1 MANAPDNPLSAHE
14 RQGIHE
20 NLKTHIQLRS
30 TIMTL
35 RIKLFSIA
43 ITAIIGF
50 LCVFFVNE
58 YGTQRKDKAALLL
71 EEATHVQIGM
81 LEARRSE
88 KDFLARKDM
97 KYEAIVRETAARIL
111 EKLDHLS
118 AEPSLRDKAAVITGL
133 MNEYLTH
140 FSSVVQNEQ
149 LLGLNENEGLTG
161 ELRSSIHKVEE
172 LIAELDKDALNAR
185 MLMLRRLEKDFM
197 LRGDIKYVESFQK
210 EMLRMRTMTEDALA
224 DAPQTVQSINNL
236 LSAYDKSFTAY
247 AKEAAVIKETQE
259 QFRDIIRKTE
269 PLIEELAS
277 TTHQLITDEEKSIR
291 KFTIIG
297 VLIFSILT
305 LGIIA
310 LVMRSI
316 TAPLNHLA
324 AQSLK
329 VAQGDYTVII
339 SYKVK
344 DPIGHLADSMNIMIE
359 RTKAMLAEITAAT
372 QTLAASSSELS
383 AISGQMT
390 TGAGQT
396 AAMASTVNTSAEEV
410 SESMN
415 SVSAAME
422 QATNN
427 MSTVAAAAE
436 EMSATIQE
444 IAQNSERARATTSS
458 AVDKARETSG
468 KVNELG
474 LAAKE
479 ITTVTATIAAISS
492 QTNLL
497 ALNATI
503 EAARAGEAGRGFA
516 VVANEIKELAQ
527 QTARAT
533 EDIREKIT
541 DVQDVTTQ
549 TVLEITDIAG
559 LIHEMN
565 DIIGTIATAVEEQS
579 VTTRDIAENV
589 GQASMGITEINE
601 SIASSSAM
609 TKSISSDISQVRMAS
624 DDMSVSSRTVQESS
638 TELSQLAERL
648 ADLVSRFKI

>member
-1 MANAPDNPLSAHE
+1 
-14 RQGIHE
+14 
-20 NLKTHIQLRS
+20 
-30 TIMTL
+30 MTL

-43 ITAIIGF
+43 IIAIIGF
-50 LCVFFVNE
+50 LCVFLVNE
-58 YGTQRKDKAALLL
+58 YGAHRKDKAALLL
-71 EEATHVQIGM
+71 EEATDVQIGM

-97 KYEAIVRETAARIL
+97 KYWTIVSETTARIL
-111 EKLDHLS
+111 DKLDHVS
-118 AEPSLRDKAAVITGL
+118 AEPTLRDKASVIKGL

-140 FSSVVQNEQ
+140 FSTVVQNQ
-149 LLGLNENEGLTG
+149 QVLGLNENEGLTG
-161 ELRSSIHKVEE
+161 ELRSSIHEVEE
-172 LIAELDKDALNAR
+172 LISERNNDSLNAR
-185 MLMLRRLEKDFM
+185 MLMLRRMEKDFM
-197 LRGDIKYVESFQK
+197 LRGDIAYVNSFQN
-210 EMLRMRTMTEDALA
+210 EMLRMRTLTEDVLA
-224 DAPQTVQSINNL
+224 DDQQTMQIVNEH
-236 LSAYDKSFTAY
+236 LSAYEKAFTTY
-247 AKEAAVIKETQE
+247 AKEVEAIKKTQE
-259 QFRDIIRKTE
+259 QFRDIVRKTE

-277 TTHQLITDEEKSIR
+277 TTHQLIEDEQKSIR
-291 KFTIIG
+291 QFTIIG
-297 VLIFSILT
+297 VLIFSTLT
-305 LGIIA
+305 LGVIA

-329 VAQGDYTVII
+329 VAQGDYTVSI

-344 DPIGHLADSMNIMIE
+344 DPIGNLADSMNTMIE

-383 AISGQMT
+383 TISGQMT
-390 TGAGQT
+390 AGASQT
-396 AAMASTVNTSAEEV
+396 ASMAATVNTSAEEV
-410 SESMN
+410 SASMN

-422 QATNN
+422 QATSN
-427 MSTVAAAAE
+427 MGTVAAAAE

-444 IAQNSERARATTSS
+444 IAQNSERARSTTSS
-458 AVDKARETSG
+458 AVDRARETSG

-479 ITTVTATIAAISS
+479 ISTVTATIAAISS

-503 EAARAGEAGRGFA
+503 EAARAGESGRGFA

-541 DVQDVTTQ
+541 DVQNVTVG
-549 TVLEITDIAG
+549 TVHEIQEITR
-559 LIHEMN
+559 LIHGMN
-565 DIIGTIATAVEEQS
+565 DIIGAIATAVEEQS

-589 GQASMGITEINE
+589 GQASAGITEINGNV
-601 SIASSSAM
+601 ASSSAM
-609 TKSISSDISQVRMAS
+609 TNSINSDIAQVRMAS
-624 DDMSVSSRTVQESS
+624 DEMSVSSRTVQESS

>member
-1 MANAPDNPLSAHE
+1 
-14 RQGIHE
+14 
-20 NLKTHIQLRS
+20 
-30 TIMTL
+30 MTL

-111 EKLDHLS
+111 EELDHLS
-118 AEPSLRDKAAVITGL
+118 AEPSLRDKTAVIKGL

-149 LLGLNENEGLTG
+149 LLGLNENEGLVG

-210 EMLRMRTMTEDALA
+210 EMLRMRTTTEDALA
-224 DAPQTVQSINNL
+224 DDPQAMQSINNL
-236 LSAYDKSFTAY
+236 LLAYDKSFTAY
-247 AKEAAVIKETQE
+247 VKGAAGIKETQE

-269 PLIEELAS
+269 PLIEELVS

-297 VLIFSILT
+297 VLIFSTLT
-305 LGIIA
+305 LGVIA

-390 TGAGQT
+390 AGAGQT

-479 ITTVTATIAAISS
+479 ISTVTATIAAISS

-516 VVANEIKELAQ
+516 VVANEIKELATK
-527 QTARAT
+527 TAEAT
-533 EDIREKIT
+533 NDIRTKINGIQNAT
-541 DVQDVTTQ
+541 GSAVSDIGQIVKVIGDVNEIVTT
-549 TVLEITDIAG
+549 IAAA
-559 LIHEMN
+559 I
-565 DIIGTIATAVEEQS
+565 EEQS
-579 VTTRDIAENV
+579 AVTREVATNINQATTGVQDASVRASEMSGVSRDIAQDITAVDSITGDIRSGGTQVQASAEELSKLAEQLKGLV
-589 GQASMGITEINE
+589 GQ
-601 SIASSSAM
+601 
-609 TKSISSDISQVRMAS
+609 
-624 DDMSVSSRTVQESS
+624 
-638 TELSQLAERL
+638 
-648 ADLVSRFKI
+648 FKI